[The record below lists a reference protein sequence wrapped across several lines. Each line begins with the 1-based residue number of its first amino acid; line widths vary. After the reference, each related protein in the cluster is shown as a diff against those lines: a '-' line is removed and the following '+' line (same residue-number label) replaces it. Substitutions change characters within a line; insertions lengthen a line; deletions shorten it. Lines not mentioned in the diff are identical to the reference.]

1 MSAKK
6 IKCLTEFKKLLTYH
20 EIKNTYLFIGNGAKL
35 QYKNME
41 DVKIKVTETFE
52 NLNLKN
58 SLAIFGGDTYKKE
71 YPDLGAVMYFIKTEF
86 NPFLLGECF
95 IIFDK
100 L

>member
-41 DVKIKVTETFE
+41 DVKLKVTETFE

-58 SLAIFGGDTYKKE
+58 SLAIFGGDTYIEDK
-71 YPDLGAVMYFIKTEF
+71 PDLGQYLSKS
-86 NPFLLGECF
+86 
-95 IIFDK
+95 
-100 L
+100 